1 MDLHPA
7 GRQPQDKQTTSREL
21 HLAPTKHEFI
31 DFLLQQQV
39 LKFGDF
45 TLKSGRQSPY
55 FFNLG
60 EVSEGGAYATL
71 GAAYAEA
78 IIASGVEF
86 DVLFGPAYKGIPIA
100 VATAMALAERGRK
113 VGVAYNRKEAK
124 THGEGGM
131 LVGAEVRG
139 RVLLIDDVLTSGKA
153 IREAVALIEGTPS
166 EIVGAVIAMDRQEY
180 NEARVTA
187 VDQLAADLAAPVIK
201 IANLVDLID
210 YLQTSGSDAQ
220 NVLAQMR
227 QYQTEYC
234 AL

>member
-1 MDLHPA
+1 LA
-7 GRQPQDKQTTSREL
+7 TTT
-21 HLAPTKHEFI
+21 HAFI

-71 GAAYAEA
+71 GAAYADA

-100 VATAMALAERGRK
+100 VATAMALAERGRP

-124 THGEGGM
+124 DHGEGGM
-131 LVGAEVRG
+131 LVGAEVQG

-166 EIVGAVIAMDRQEY
+166 QIVGAVIAMDRQEY
-180 NEARVTA
+180 IQAGVTA
-187 VDQLAADLAAPVIK
+187 VDQLAEDLSAPVIK

-210 YLQTSGSDAQ
+210 YLQTSGDDAQ
-220 NVLAQMR
+220 NILAQMR